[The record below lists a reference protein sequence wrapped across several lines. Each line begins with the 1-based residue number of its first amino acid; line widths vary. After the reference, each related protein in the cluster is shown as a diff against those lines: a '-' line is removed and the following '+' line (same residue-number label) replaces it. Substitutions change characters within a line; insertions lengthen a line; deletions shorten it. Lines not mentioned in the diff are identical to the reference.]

1 MRDPWTIPVLLVLAG
16 LVGHAVGARPAQAQ
30 TPALPFSIGETVT
43 ISLQGGT
50 HRCRIE
56 EIRGMFARCGDPS
69 GPPVGGYGLGQPDQA
84 QSWVNLAV
92 VEWVTKPRQ
101 QK

>member
-1 MRDPWTIPVLLVLAG
+1 
-16 LVGHAVGARPAQAQ
+16 
-30 TPALPFSIGETVT
+30 LPFVVGEIVT

-69 GPPVGGYGLGQPDQA
+69 GPPINGFGVRQRTDQS
-84 QSWVNLAV
+84 SWVNLAV
-92 VEWVTKPRQ
+92 VECVTRPRE